1 MTDAVDSS
9 TLALVAYP
17 ALWDASCE
25 VHPRAAPTYCWQE
38 HLRTLCRLA
47 RKLQEAQPITLRVAG
62 LAERMHVEALATV
75 PVELLILDV
84 ERDRLGR
91 PHLPAD
97 PLWWLDPR
105 DSHLK
110 QALPE
115 PARATK
121 PRPHIPG

>member
-62 LAERMHVEALATV
+62 LAERM
-75 PVELLILDV
+75 
-84 ERDRLGR
+84 RLGR

-121 PRPHIPG
+121 PRPHIQG